1 MTSPT
6 DLDPLA
12 LQAHQ
17 APTLPFGPGELD
29 RSVFRMRRSDFARF
43 LSVSKQAVGEWV
55 RLGKITVGDDGLIDP
70 RQAVAQLLRNTDAY
84 RLRSRVLGPIVRDLG
99 TLRRRIADLEK
110 ALAAAREESA
120 FEAGAN
126 AELLAEWR
134 ALRCHLAAERE
145 DLAGHDGPQVAQ
157 AVDRWMARVEDG
169 EAEPFPTLATCLVL
183 PKGAAGPACAP
194 GEAGEGAGI
203 ADLPISIGEHH
214 EGP

>member
-55 RLGKITVGDDGLIDP
+55 RLGKITVGTDGLIDP

-84 RLRSRVLGPIVRDLG
+84 RLRSRILGPIVRDVS
-99 TLRRRIADLEK
+99 TLRHRITDLEK
-110 ALAAAREESA
+110 ALAAAREEAA

-126 AELLAEWR
+126 ADLLAEWQ
-134 ALRCHLAAERE
+134 ALRRQLATERE
-145 DLAGHDGPQVAQ
+145 DLAGHDGPQVAE
-157 AVDRWMARVEDG
+157 AVDRWMARIEDG
-169 EAEPFPTLATCLVL
+169 EVEPFPTLAGCLV
-183 PKGAAGPACAP
+183 PRGAEAGPACAP
-194 GEAGEGAGI
+194 GEREGGAG
-203 ADLPISIGEHH
+203 S
-214 EGP
+214 